1 MRVILLIVIFASFVF
16 ISSLYISK
24 EDGSLDKELKHV
36 KEINVKPLKILH
48 DKFLNIDIDV
58 KDFDLDKTIK
68 EIKEA
73 RKLYPLDDKL
83 KMIDIELEHKRAN
96 QSDKS
101 TKNTAP
107 ND

>member
-1 MRVILLIVIFASFVF
+1 MRVLLLLLIFISFVF

-24 EDGSLDKELKHV
+24 EDGSLDKELKSV
-36 KEINVKPLKILH
+36 KKIDIKPLKLLQ
-48 DKFLNIDIDV
+48 DKFLNLDINA
-58 KDFDLDKTIK
+58 KDFDLKKFID

-83 KMIDIELEHKRAN
+83 KMIDIKLENKRAN
-96 QSDKS
+96 ESYKS
-101 TKNTAP
+101 TKDSTP